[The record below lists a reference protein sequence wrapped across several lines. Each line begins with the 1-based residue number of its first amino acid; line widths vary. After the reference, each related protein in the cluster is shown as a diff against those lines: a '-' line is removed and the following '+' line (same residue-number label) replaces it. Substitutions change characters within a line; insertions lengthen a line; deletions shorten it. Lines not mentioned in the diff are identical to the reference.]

1 MKSGYVAITGKPN
14 VGKSTFLNTILNKK
28 VAITSPKPQTTRN
41 QIHALFNYGDDKIQF
56 VDTPGWHAPNF
67 KLDLF
72 LNSQIKSSYKIADI
86 VLLFIDLSRPIDEE
100 DKQIIKLIK
109 EYEVKNVFLVLTKSD
124 LSNPTKAQSYEQQIK
139 TDIDVVDTFLIS
151 SKKQENIKP
160 LLDKIV
166 TVLPNGNKLEQ
177 IYENDNFTISEII
190 REQIIF
196 NTKQELPYAT
206 GVYIESN
213 NYDPVVKMLTIQAI
227 ILVEKESQKPIVIGK
242 GGSMI
247 KKIGIMARKELL
259 NVFDTKINLKLFV
272 KVQSEWRNNE
282 KVLADI
288 GYSNKK

>member
-1 MKSGYVAITGKPN
+1 
-14 VGKSTFLNTILNKK
+14 
-28 VAITSPKPQTTRN
+28 
-41 QIHALFNYGDDKIQF
+41 
-56 VDTPGWHAPNF
+56 
-67 KLDLF
+67 LDLF

-272 KVQSEWRNNE
+272 KVQSE
-282 KVLADI
+282 
-288 GYSNKK
+288 